1 MTFMS
6 LEKNKKIK
14 KVTRKLDS
22 LDNRLLKI
30 IKIRTKLVSQILASK
45 TNKRQIVDQARIKKI
60 LKNIRKKSL
69 KNNIDVILTKKIWSN
84 MIKAY
89 IDFEYRKFKKK

>member
-14 KVTRKLDS
+14 KVRRKLDS

-45 TNKRQIVDQARIKKI
+45 TDKRQIVDQTRIKKI

-89 IDFEYRKFKKK
+89 IDFEYRKKKK